1 MLSDAFLFFPHV
13 FSDVHTIWVK
23 WCAQYVWFWSYFT
36 FWIKFNFL
44 HSLGHTVHIC
54 THMTHGEY
62 HPMISRLSP
71 ESKLPTVR
79 GCYYHTWDLNAG
91 GKIGS
96 DNGLLPYGTKPLTE
110 AINGVENISILRKL
124 YSPPTK
130 IIISGSLVFVS
141 KGTIKDAPSLWG
153 RTRGLGLWTP
163 AQVFPPYPCHPFFP
177 IFFSPPH
184 KIQISPPA
192 PCPFS
197 SKASPLPPPLLNL
210 RSPVPPT
217 PFPPH
222 RWLLSWR
229 YMK

>member
-1 MLSDAFLFFPHV
+1 
-13 FSDVHTIWVK
+13 
-23 WCAQYVWFWSYFT
+23 
-36 FWIKFNFL
+36 
-44 HSLGHTVHIC
+44 
-54 THMTHGEY
+54 MTHGEY
-62 HPMISRLSP
+62 HHMMARLSL

-79 GCYYHTWDLNAG
+79 GCYYHTGDLNAG

-96 DNGLLPYGTKPLTE
+96 DNGLLPYDTKSLTE
-110 AINGVENISILRKL
+110 PINGVENMSILRKL

-130 IIISGSLVFVS
+130 IIIAGSLVFVF

-163 AQVFPPYPCHPFFP
+163 VQVFPPYPCHPFFP
-177 IFFSPPH
+177 IFFSPLH

-192 PCPFS
+192 PAHFRQ
-197 SKASPLPPPLLNL
+197 KPPLYPHPLL
-210 RSPVPPT
+210 TSVPPY
-217 PFPPH
+217 PPPH